1 MEEKKSLKITLIFT
15 ICFFVF
21 IVSFFSVW
29 KVSLSEKQVSAS
41 ADSEKIKITASFY
54 PIYIMLLNLTDGID
68 DVEVSLLA
76 PAETG
81 CLHDYQLTTGD
92 MKLIE
97 KCDILVVNGSGME
110 DFFDKAFSLK
120 KNSVVVASDGFKP
133 FDGNPHVW
141 VSVSGAI
148 YEVQKIT
155 EGLCSLDSK
164 NSESYK
170 KNYLIYIEKLNAL
183 EQKMKTSLAPFAG
196 KKIITF
202 HEAFPYFAK
211 EFGFE
216 ISAVIEQEPGTVPSA
231 KELAKI
237 IESIKSVKNR
247 GEDVALFAEP
257 QYSSSVA
264 KIISNETGLSVYE
277 LDPCVN
283 GQLEKNAYIEGME
296 KNLSVLMNAFSE
308 EKN

>member
-1 MEEKKSLKITLIFT
+1 
-15 ICFFVF
+15 
-21 IVSFFSVW
+21 
-29 KVSLSEKQVSAS
+29 
-41 ADSEKIKITASFY
+41 
-54 PIYIMLLNLTDGID
+54 MLLNLTDEID

-110 DFFDKAFSLK
+110 DFFDKAFSMK
-120 KNSVVVASDGFKP
+120 KGSLIVASDGFELL
-133 FDGNPHVW
+133 DGNPHVW

-155 EGLCSLDSK
+155 EGLCALDSK
-164 NSESYK
+164 NSERYK
-170 KNYLIYIEKLNAL
+170 KNSLVYIEKLNAL
-183 EQKMKTSLAPFAG
+183 EQKMKNSLASFAG

-237 IESIKSVKNR
+237 IERIKSVASL

-257 QYSSSVA
+257 QYSSSAA
-264 KIISNETGLSVYE
+264 KIIANETGLSVYE

-283 GQLEKNAYIEGME
+283 GRLEKNSYIEGME

-308 EKN
+308 EK

>member
-1 MEEKKSLKITLIFT
+1 
-15 ICFFVF
+15 
-21 IVSFFSVW
+21 
-29 KVSLSEKQVSAS
+29 
-41 ADSEKIKITASFY
+41 
-54 PIYIMLLNLTDGID
+54 
-68 DVEVSLLA
+68 
-76 PAETG
+76 
-81 CLHDYQLTTGD
+81 
-92 MKLIE
+92 
-97 KCDILVVNGSGME
+97 
-110 DFFDKAFSLK
+110 
-120 KNSVVVASDGFKP
+120 
-133 FDGNPHVW
+133 
-141 VSVSGAI
+141 
-148 YEVQKIT
+148 
-155 EGLCSLDSK
+155 
-164 NSESYK
+164 
-170 KNYLIYIEKLNAL
+170 
-183 EQKMKTSLAPFAG
+183 MKTSLAPFAG

-237 IESIKSVKNR
+237 IESIKSVTNR

-308 EKN
+308 EKK

>member
-1 MEEKKSLKITLIFT
+1 MSG
-15 ICFFVF
+15 
-21 IVSFFSVW
+21 
-29 KVSLSEKQVSAS
+29 KQASAS
-41 ADSEKIKITASFY
+41 ADSGKIKITASFY
-54 PIYIMLLNLTDGID
+54 PIYIMLLNLTDEID

-110 DFFDKAFSLK
+110 DFFDKAFSMK
-120 KNSVVVASDGFKP
+120 KGSLIVASDGFELL
-133 FDGNPHVW
+133 DGNPHVW

-155 EGLCSLDSK
+155 EGLCALDSK
-164 NSESYK
+164 NSENYK
-170 KNYLIYIEKLNAL
+170 KNSLAYIEKLNAL
-183 EQKMKTSLAPFAG
+183 EQKMKSSLASFAG

-216 ISAVIEQEPGTVPSA
+216 ISAVIEQEPGTVPNA

-237 IESIKSVKNR
+237 IERIKSVASL

-257 QYSSSVA
+257 QYSSSAA
-264 KIISNETGLSVYE
+264 KIIANETGLSVYE

-283 GQLEKNAYIEGME
+283 GRLEKNAYIEGME
-296 KNLSVLMNAFSE
+296 KNLSVLMNAF
-308 EKN
+308 

>member
-1 MEEKKSLKITLIFT
+1 MSG
-15 ICFFVF
+15 
-21 IVSFFSVW
+21 
-29 KVSLSEKQVSAS
+29 KQASAS
-41 ADSEKIKITASFY
+41 ADSGKIKITASFY

-110 DFFDKAFSLK
+110 DFFDKAFSMK
-120 KNSVVVASDGFKP
+120 KGSLIVASDGFELL
-133 FDGNPHVW
+133 DGNPHVW

-155 EGLCSLDSK
+155 EGLCALDSK

-170 KNYLIYIEKLNAL
+170 KNSLAYIEKLNVL
-183 EQKMKTSLAPFAG
+183 EQKMKSALASFAG

-237 IESIKSVKNR
+237 IERIKSVTSL

-257 QYSSSVA
+257 QYSSNAA
-264 KIISNETGLSVYE
+264 KIIAKETGLSVYE

-283 GQLEKNAYIEGME
+283 GQLKKNAYIEGME

-308 EKN
+308 EKK

>member
-1 MEEKKSLKITLIFT
+1 
-15 ICFFVF
+15 
-21 IVSFFSVW
+21 
-29 KVSLSEKQVSAS
+29 
-41 ADSEKIKITASFY
+41 
-54 PIYIMLLNLTDGID
+54 MLLNLTDGID

-120 KNSVVVASDGFKP
+120 KNSVVVASDGFEL

-216 ISAVIEQEPGTVPSA
+216 ISAVIEQEPGTVPNA

-283 GQLEKNAYIEGME
+283 GQLEKNAYIEGMK

-308 EKN
+308 EKK